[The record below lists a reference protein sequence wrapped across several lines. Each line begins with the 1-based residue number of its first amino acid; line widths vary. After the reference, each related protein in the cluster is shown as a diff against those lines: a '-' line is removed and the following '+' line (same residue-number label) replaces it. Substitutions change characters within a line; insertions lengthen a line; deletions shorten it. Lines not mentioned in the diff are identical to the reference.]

1 MSDPYAQRRAAFR
14 ALHAEGCFA
23 LPNPWDAGG
32 AQRLERLGFK
42 ALASTS
48 AGMAW
53 ALGKSDGEVTRD
65 EAIAHLALLCAA
77 TDLPVNAD
85 FEDGFGETAAEVA
98 QSVTLAIEAGVA
110 GLSIEDWSGTA
121 LYELP
126 IAVERLKAARA
137 AIDASGRDV
146 MLVGRT
152 EGYLRGRRDLAPTLE
167 RLMAYADAGAD
178 CLYAPA
184 VTDPAEIKAIVEAV
198 APKPLNVLFW
208 GDDMTVDSLAKLGV
222 RRVSTG
228 GALAAAA
235 WAGFDAAAKRLLD
248 QGRL

>member
-1 MSDPYAQRRAAFR
+1 
-14 ALHAEGCFA
+14 
-23 LPNPWDAGG
+23 
-32 AQRLERLGFK
+32 
-42 ALASTS
+42 
-48 AGMAW
+48 MAW

-65 EAIAHLALLCAA
+65 EVIAHLSILCAA
-77 TDLPVNAD
+77 TDLPVN
-85 FEDGFGETAAEVA
+85 
-98 QSVTLAIEAGVA
+98 
-110 GLSIEDWSGTA
+110 
-121 LYELP
+121 
-126 IAVERLKAARA
+126 
-137 AIDASGRDV
+137 
-146 MLVGRT
+146 
-152 EGYLRGRRDLAPTLE
+152 
-167 RLMAYADAGAD
+167 AD

-235 WAGFDAAAKRLLD
+235 WAGFDAAAKRLVE